1 MTTRTENLA
10 RIPKT
15 YNPSEVEG
23 RIYKSW
29 MDNGYFQP
37 RIQQGKRPFVIIMP
51 PPNVTGELHLGHALT
66 AAAEDALVRWH
77 RMMGDPTLWLPG
89 SDHAGIATQVVVER
103 QLVKEGKNRHEIG
116 REAFVGRVW
125 EWVRQYG
132 RTIAEQHKRLGAS
145 CDWSRERFTLDEGP
159 SRAVRTT
166 FVNLYQKGL
175 IYRGER
181 IINWCP
187 RCSTALSD
195 LEVIHQEVDSK
206 LYYIRYPHAS
216 NPDKYLTVATT
227 RPETLLGDTAV
238 AVNPDDER
246 FANLVGQDVLLPRLN
261 RPIPVIT
268 DSVVDLEFGTGAV
281 KVTPAHDPND
291 FEIGQRHKLPLV
303 TVIGPQSTMTH
314 AAGPQYQGMTVAECR
329 TQILH
334 DLESDGLLEKV
345 EPLTHSVGHCQ
356 RCNTVVDP
364 TVGKQWFVKV
374 GPMADAAARAV
385 TENRIRIVP
394 DRFTKV
400 YLNWMDN
407 IRDWCISRQLWWG
420 HRIPV
425 WYCNGCDHLTVSLQ
439 DPTTCEACASP
450 DIRQD
455 PDVLDTW
462 FSSGLWPHSTLGWPD
477 DTEDLRY
484 FYPGSVL
491 ETGYDILF
499 FWVARM
505 IMMGIQN
512 MDDIPFHTVYLHGL
526 IQDEHGEKMSKVKG
540 NVLNPLEIIDEHGA
554 DALRFALTVGTAP
567 GNDSRLSQAKIRASR
582 NFTNKLWN
590 ASRYVISILDQ
601 SPSVIPAEAGI
612 HPSPATQEESSQS
625 TSNMSFRGS
634 ARNLGLAP
642 SPSSSPTSDPLPNP
656 PSVIP
661 AEAGIHPS
669 LPIEDRWVLSRY
681 NRTVEDVTRALTG
694 FRLGDAQEYVH
705 DFIWNE
711 FCDWYIEIAKV
722 RLRDS
727 STSPSPAPVLAHVLD
742 GVLRLLH
749 PFMPFITE
757 EIWQSLVQRMP
768 SPIYRPGFIENVWDQ
783 FQHQEDAAANNSGST
798 EERWENFLQEK
809 IMFADDPDSIMIAP
823 YPTPDPSLF
832 DQEAEEWANLLMSLV
847 RGVRNVRAERKVEAS
862 KKIPAVLL
870 DGETLGT
877 GGRSF
882 LETLASCSLEV
893 RPGDADQPENSI
905 MVIEKATRVFL
916 PLAGLFDFAGE
927 RHRLESTLADLRKR
941 IGQVESRLSNEQ
953 FLAKAPP
960 NVVEKERTRLSGWQ
974 EEESNLLQRLSEL
987 SQ

>member
-1 MTTRTENLA
+1 MITRTENLA
-10 RIPKT
+10 RIPKVYDPT
-15 YNPSEVEG
+15 EIEG
-23 RIYKSW
+23 RIYKFW
-29 MDNGYFQP
+29 LDNGYFTP
-37 RIQQGKRPFVIIMP
+37 SIEEGKQPFVIIMP

-66 AAAEDALVRWH
+66 AAAEDALIRWH

-103 QLVKEGKNRHEIG
+103 QLAKEGKLRQEIG
-116 REAFVGRVW
+116 REAFVARVW

-145 CDWSRERFTLDEGP
+145 CDWTRERFTLDEGP

-166 FVNLYQKGL
+166 FVNLFRKGL

-187 RCSTALSD
+187 RCTTALSD
-195 LEVIHQEVDSK
+195 LEVIHQEVDSN
-206 LYYIRYPHAS
+206 LYYIRYPHAQD
-216 NPDKYLTVATT
+216 PTRYLTVATT

-246 FANLVGQDVLLPRLN
+246 FADFVGRNVILPRLN
-261 RPIPVIT
+261 RPIPVVA
-268 DSVVDLEFGTGAV
+268 DAAVDTEFGTGAV

-291 FEIGQRHKLPLV
+291 FDIAQRHNLPLI
-303 TVIGPQSTMTH
+303 TVIGPRSSMTD
-314 AAGPQYQGMTVAECR
+314 AAGPQYTGMTVAECR
-329 TQILH
+329 ARILQ
-334 DLESDGLLEKV
+334 DLEADGLLDKS

-356 RCNTVVDP
+356 RCNTVVEP
-364 TVGKQWFVKV
+364 MAGKQWFVKV
-374 GPMADAAARAV
+374 GPMAEAAAAAV
-385 TENRIRIVP
+385 TDGRIRIVP

-425 WYCNGCDHLTVSLQ
+425 WYCDQCEHLTVALD
-439 DPTTCEACASP
+439 DPTACEGCGST

-477 DTEDLRY
+477 NTADLRY
-484 FYPGSVL
+484 FYPGAVL

-505 IMMGIQN
+505 IMLGIQN
-512 MDDIPFHTVYLHGL
+512 MGDIPFHTVYLHGL

-567 GNDSRLSQAKIRASR
+567 GNDSRLSEAKIRSSR

-601 SPSVIPAEAGI
+601 SPPTQNTTSQGPA
-612 HPSPATQEESSQS
+612 
-625 TSNMSFRGS
+625 NMSFRGS
-634 ARNLGLAP
+634 ARNLEIAQA
-642 SPSSSPTSDPLPNP
+642 PSSSQSP
-656 PSVIP
+656 PSD
-661 AEAGIHPS
+661 S
-669 LPIEDRWVLSRY
+669 LPIEDRWILSRF
-681 NRTVEDVTRALTG
+681 NRTVEDVTRALNG

-711 FCDWYIEIAKV
+711 FCDWYIEIAKI
-722 RLRDS
+722 RLRDLS
-727 STSPSPAPVLAHVLD
+727 DSPSPAPVLAQVLD
-742 GVLRLLH
+742 GALRLLH

-757 EIWQSLVQRMP
+757 EIWQSLMQRMP
-768 SPIYRPGFIENVWDQ
+768 
-783 FQHQEDAAANNSGST
+783 ASGD
-798 EERWENFLQEK
+798 R
-809 IMFADDPDSIMIAP
+809 PDSIMVAP
-823 YPTPDPSLF
+823 YPTPDPASI
-832 DQEAEEWANLLMSLV
+832 DSEAEEWASLLMALV

-862 KKIPAVLL
+862 KRIPAVLL
-870 DGETLGT
+870 DGETLGP

-882 LETLASCSLEV
+882 LESLALCSVEARV
-893 RPGDADQPENSI
+893 GDARQPENSI
-905 MVIEKATRVFL
+905 MVVEKATRVFL

-927 RHRLESTLADLRKR
+927 RQRLQSSLEDLRKR
-941 IGQVESRLSNEQ
+941 IGQIESRLQDDQ
-953 FLAKAPP
+953 FLSKAPP
-960 NVVEKERTRLSGWQ
+960 NVIDKERTRLSGWR
-974 EEESNLLQRLSEL
+974 EEEANFLHRLEEL
-987 SQ
+987 GE

>member
-10 RIPKT
+10 RIPKVYDPT
-15 YNPSEVEG
+15 EIEG
-23 RIYKSW
+23 RIYKFW
-29 MDNGYFQP
+29 LDNGYFTP
-37 RIQQGKRPFVIIMP
+37 SIEDGKQPFVIIMP

-66 AAAEDALVRWH
+66 AAAEDALIRWH

-103 QLVKEGKNRHEIG
+103 QLAKEGKARQEIG
-116 REAFVGRVW
+116 REAFVARVW

-145 CDWSRERFTLDEGP
+145 CDWTRERFTLDEGP

-166 FVNLYQKGL
+166 FVNLYRKGL

-187 RCSTALSD
+187 RCTTALSD
-195 LEVIHQEVDSK
+195 LEVIHQDVDSN
-206 LYYIRYPHAS
+206 LYYIRYPHAQD
-216 NPDKYLTVATT
+216 PTRYLTVATT

-246 FANLVGQDVLLPRLN
+246 FVDFVGQNVVLPRLN
-261 RPIPVIT
+261 RPIPVVSDT
-268 DSVVDLEFGTGAV
+268 AVDTEFGTGAV

-291 FEIGQRHKLPLV
+291 FDIAQRHNLHLI
-303 TVIGPQSTMTH
+303 TVIGPRSSMTE
-314 AAGPQYQGMTVAECR
+314 AAGPQYTGMTVAECR
-329 TQILH
+329 ARILQ
-334 DLESDGLLEKV
+334 DLEADGLLDKA

-356 RCNTVVDP
+356 RCNTVVEP
-364 TVGKQWFVKV
+364 MAGKQWFVKV
-374 GPMADAAARAV
+374 GPMAEAAANAV
-385 TENRIRIVP
+385 TEGRIRIVP

-425 WYCNGCDHLTVSLQ
+425 WYCDACEHLTVALD
-439 DPTTCEACASP
+439 DPTACEGCGSAE
-450 DIRQD
+450 IRQD

-477 DTEDLRY
+477 NTADLRY
-484 FYPGSVL
+484 FYPGAVL

-505 IMMGIQN
+505 IMLGIQN
-512 MDDIPFHTVYLHGL
+512 MGDIPFHTVYLHGL

-567 GNDSRLSQAKIRASR
+567 GNDSRLSEAKIRSSR

-601 SPSVIPAEAGI
+601 SRP
-612 HPSPATQEESSQS
+612 TQNMSSQDPA
-625 TSNMSFRGS
+625 NMSFRGS
-634 ARNLGLAP
+634 ARNLEIAQA
-642 SPSSSPTSDPLPNP
+642 PSSSQSP
-656 PSVIP
+656 PS
-661 AEAGIHPS
+661 ES
-669 LPIEDRWVLSRY
+669 LPIEDRWILSRFQ
-681 NRTVEDVTRALTG
+681 RTVEDVTRALNG

-711 FCDWYIEIAKV
+711 FCDWYIEIAKI
-722 RLRDS
+722 RLRDLPD
-727 STSPSPAPVLAHVLD
+727 SPSPAPVLAHVLD
-742 GVLRLLH
+742 GALRLLH

-768 SPIYRPGFIENVWDQ
+768 
-783 FQHQEDAAANNSGST
+783 ASGDRT
-798 EERWENFLQEK
+798 G
-809 IMFADDPDSIMIAP
+809 SIMVAP
-823 YPTPDPSLF
+823 YPTPNPTAIDP
-832 DQEAEEWANLLMSLV
+832 EAEEWADLLMALV
-847 RGVRNVRAERKVEAS
+847 RGVRNVRAERKVES
-862 KKIPAVLL
+862 NKKVPAVLL
-870 DGETLGT
+870 DGETLGP
-877 GGRSF
+877 GGQSF
-882 LETLASCSLEV
+882 LETLAQCSVEAHA
-893 RPGDADQPENSI
+893 GDAPQPENSI
-905 MVIEKATRVFL
+905 MVVEKATRIFL

-927 RHRLESTLADLRKR
+927 RNRLESALGDLGKR
-941 IGQVESRLSNEQ
+941 IAQIESRLKNEQ
-953 FLAKAPP
+953 FLSKAPA

-987 SQ
+987 GQ

>member
-37 RIQQGKRPFVIIMP
+37 RIQEGKRSFVIIMP

-116 REAFVGRVW
+116 REAFVERVW

-216 NPDKYLTVATT
+216 TPDKYLTVATT

-246 FANLVGQDVLLPRLN
+246 FASLVGQDVLLPRLN

-291 FEIGQRHKLPLV
+291 FEIGQRHELPLL
-303 TVIGPQSTMTH
+303 TVIGPQSTMTQ

-329 TQILH
+329 TKILQ

-425 WYCNGCDHLTVSLQ
+425 WYCNGCGHLTVSLE
-439 DPTTCEACASP
+439 DPTACESCAST

-601 SPSVIPAEAGI
+601 SPSAFSL
-612 HPSPATQEESSQS
+612 PSPL
-625 TSNMSFRGS
+625 RGE
-634 ARNLGLAP
+634 GQGEGD
-642 SPSSSPTSDPLPNP
+642 SSPIPLPNP

-681 NRTVEDVTRALTG
+681 NRTIEDVTRALTG

-727 STSPSPAPVLAHVLD
+727 SNSLSPAPVLAHVLD

-768 SPIYRPGFIENVWDQ
+768 DSPD
-783 FQHQEDAAANNSGST
+783 H
-798 EERWENFLQEK
+798 
-809 IMFADDPDSIMIAP
+809 PDSIMISP

-870 DGETLGT
+870 DGETLGP

-893 RPGDADQPENSI
+893 RSGDADQPENSI

-927 RHRLESTLADLRKR
+927 RNRLESTLADLRKR

-987 SQ
+987 VQ

>member
-10 RIPKT
+10 RIPKV
-15 YNPSEVEG
+15 YNPNEVEG

-29 MDNGYFQP
+29 MDNGYFKP
-37 RIQQGKRPFVIIMP
+37 RIQEGKQPFVIIMP

-103 QLVKEGKNRHEIG
+103 QLVKEGKTRQGIG
-116 REAFVGRVW
+116 RAAFVERVW

-166 FVNLYQKGL
+166 FVNLYNKGL

-195 LEVIHQEVDSK
+195 LEVIHQEVDCK
-206 LYYIRYPHAS
+206 LYYIRYPHALD
-216 NPDKYLTVATT
+216 PTRHITVATT

-246 FANLVGQDVLLPRLN
+246 FTDYIGQNVLLPRLN
-261 RPIPVIT
+261 RPIPVVA
-268 DSVVDLEFGTGAV
+268 DSVVDTEFGTGAV

-291 FEIGQRHKLPLV
+291 FEVGQRHDLQLI
-303 TVIGPQSTMTH
+303 TVIGPQSTMTD
-314 AAGPQYQGMTVAECR
+314 AAGPQYQGLTVSECR
-329 TQILH
+329 TQILS
-334 DLESDGLLEKV
+334 DLESDGLLERV

-374 GPMADAAARAV
+374 GPMAEFAARAV
-385 TENRIRIVP
+385 TEGRIRIVP

-425 WYCNGCDHLTVSLQ
+425 WYCGQCDHLTVSLA
-439 DPTTCEACASP
+439 DPTACEACSSP
-450 DIRQD
+450 QIRQD

-477 DTEDLRY
+477 DTDDLRY

-540 NVLNPLEIIDEHGA
+540 NVLNPLDIIDEHGA

-601 SPSVIPAEAGI
+601 SSLSSPLMGEG
-612 HPSPATQEESSQS
+612 HGEGDPSP
-625 TSNMSFRGS
+625 
-634 ARNLGLAP
+634 
-642 SPSSSPTSDPLPNP
+642 NP
-656 PSVIP
+656 
-661 AEAGIHPS
+661 
-669 LPIEDRWVLSRY
+669 LPIEDRWVLSRL
-681 NRTVEDVTRALTG
+681 NRTIDDVTRALNS
-694 FRLGDAQEYVH
+694 FRLGDAQDYVH
-705 DFIWNE
+705 DFLWNE

-722 RLRDS
+722 RLRDLGG
-727 STSPSPAPVLAHVLD
+727 SPSPAPVLAHVLESS
-742 GVLRLLH
+742 LRLLH
-749 PFMPFITE
+749 PFMPFVTE
-757 EIWQSLVQRMP
+757 EIWQSVVQRMP
-768 SPIYRPGFIENVWDQ
+768 DSPDR
-783 FQHQEDAAANNSGST
+783 
-798 EERWENFLQEK
+798 
-809 IMFADDPDSIMIAP
+809 PDSIMIAP
-823 YPTPDPSLF
+823 YPAPDPSAI
-832 DQEAEEWANLLMSLV
+832 DVQAEEWANLLMSLV
-847 RGVRNVRAERKVEAS
+847 RGVRNVRAERKVEAG
-862 KKIPAVLL
+862 KKVPAILL
-870 DGETLGT
+870 DGETLGV

-882 LETLASCSLEV
+882 LESLGVCSIEIG
-893 RPGDADQPENSI
+893 PADAPDPENSI
-905 MVIEKATRVFL
+905 MVVEKATRVFI
-916 PLAGLFDFAGE
+916 PLADLFDFDAE
-927 RHRLESTLADLRKR
+927 RSRLESALGDLGKR
-941 IGQVESRLSNEQ
+941 IAQVEARLQNEQ
-953 FLAKAPP
+953 FLSKAPA

-974 EEESNLLQRLSEL
+974 EEESNLRQRLAEL
-987 SQ
+987 G

>member
-1 MTTRTENLA
+1 MTTHTESLA
-10 RIPKT
+10 RIPKV
-15 YNPSEVEG
+15 YNPTEVEG

-29 MDNGYFQP
+29 MDKGYFQP
-37 RIQQGKRPFVIIMP
+37 RIQEGKQPFVIIMP

-66 AAAEDALVRWH
+66 AAAEDALIRWH

-103 QLVKEGKNRHEIG
+103 QLVSEGKTRHEIG
-116 REAFVGRVW
+116 RDAFVDRVW

-159 SRAVRTT
+159 SRAVHTT
-166 FVNLYQKGL
+166 FVNLYRKGL

-195 LEVIHQEVDSK
+195 LEVIHQEVEGK
-206 LYYIRYPHAS
+206 LYYIRYPLALDPTHH
-216 NPDKYLTVATT
+216 LTVATT
-227 RPETLLGDTAV
+227 RPETLLGDTAS
-238 AVNPDDER
+238 AVNPDDQR
-246 FANLVGQDVLLPRLN
+246 FAGFVGQNVTLPRLN
-261 RPIPVIT
+261 RPI
-268 DSVVDLEFGTGAV
+268 SVVADSAVETEFGTGAV
-281 KVTPAHDPND
+281 KVTPAHDSND
-291 FEIGQRHKLPLV
+291 FDIAQRHDLPLI
-303 TVIGPQSTMTH
+303 TVIGPQSTMTE
-314 AAGPQYQGMTVAECR
+314 AAGPQYEGMTVPECR
-329 TQILH
+329 SRILK
-334 DLESDGLLEKV
+334 DLEADMLLEKI

-356 RCNTVVDP
+356 RCNTVVEP
-364 TVGKQWFVKV
+364 LAGKQWFVKV

-385 TENRIRIVP
+385 TDGRIRIVP

-425 WYCNGCDHLTVSLQ
+425 WYCDGCNHLTVSLN
-439 DPTTCEACASP
+439 DPTTCESCGSP
-450 DIRQD
+450 GISQD

-462 FSSGLWPHSTLGWPD
+462 FSSGLWPHSTLGWPGN
-477 DTEDLRY
+477 TEDLRY

-540 NVLNPLEIIDEHGA
+540 NVLNPLDIIDQHGA

-590 ASRYVISILDQ
+590 ASRYVVSILDQ
-601 SPSVIPAEAGI
+601 T
-612 HPSPATQEESSQS
+612 SPAD
-625 TSNMSFRGS
+625 NMSFRDSARTLGS
-634 ARNLGLAP
+634 ASSASSAP
-642 SPSSSPTSDPLPNP
+642 TPGPF
-656 PSVIP
+656 
-661 AEAGIHPS
+661 
-669 LPIEDRWVLSRY
+669 PIEDRWVLSRL
-681 NRTVEDVTRALTG
+681 NRTIEDVTRSLNS

-711 FCDWYIEIAKV
+711 FCDWYIEIAKI
-722 RLRDS
+722 RLRHPS
-727 STSPSPAPVLAHVLD
+727 APSPAPILARVLESS
-742 GVLRLLH
+742 LRLLH

-757 EIWQSLVQRMP
+757 EIWQNLVQRIP
-768 SPIYRPGFIENVWDQ
+768 EYPDR
-783 FQHQEDAAANNSGST
+783 
-798 EERWENFLQEK
+798 
-809 IMFADDPDSIMIAP
+809 PDSIMIAP
-823 YPTPDPSLF
+823 YPTPDPSNIYP
-832 DQEAEEWANLLMSLV
+832 EAEEWAALLMSLV
-847 RGVRNVRAERKVEAS
+847 RGVRNVRAERKVEAN
-862 KKIPAVLL
+862 KKVPAVLL
-870 DGETLGT
+870 DGETLGPS
-877 GGRSF
+877 GRSF
-882 LETLASCSLEV
+882 LEDLALCSVEV
-893 RPGDADQPENSI
+893 LPGDAPQPENSV
-905 MVIEKATRVFL
+905 MVVEKATRVFL
-916 PLAGLFDFAGE
+916 PLTGLFDFAGE
-927 RHRLESTLADLRKR
+927 RQRLRSTLADLRKR
-941 IGQVESRLSNEQ
+941 IAQVQSRLANEQ

-974 EEESNLLQRLSEL
+974 EEESNLLKRLEEL
-987 SQ
+987 G

>member
-10 RIPKT
+10 RIPKV

-23 RIYKSW
+23 RIYQSW
-29 MDNGYFQP
+29 MDNGYFKP
-37 RIQQGKRPFVIIMP
+37 RIQEGKQPFVIIMP

-66 AAAEDALVRWH
+66 AAAEDALIRWH

-103 QLVKEGKNRHEIG
+103 QLDKEGKNRHEIG
-116 REAFVGRVW
+116 RDAFVERVW

-166 FVNLYQKGL
+166 FVNLYNKGL

-206 LYYIRYPHAS
+206 LYYIRYPHALD
-216 NPDKYLTVATT
+216 PTRHLTVATT

-246 FANLVGQDVLLPRLN
+246 FADFIGQNVTLPRLN
-261 RPIPVIT
+261 RPIPVVA
-268 DSVVDLEFGTGAV
+268 DSVVDTEFGTGAV

-291 FEIGQRHKLPLV
+291 FDIAQRHNLRLI
-303 TVIGPQSTMTH
+303 TVIGPRSTMTD

-329 TQILH
+329 IRILE
-334 DLESDGLLEKV
+334 DLEADALLEKT

-356 RCNTVVDP
+356 RCNTVVEP
-364 TVGKQWFVKV
+364 LAGKQWFVKV
-374 GPMADAAARAV
+374 GPMADAASRAV
-385 TENRIRIVP
+385 TEGRIRIVP
-394 DRFTKV
+394 YRFTKV
-400 YLNWMDN
+400 YLNWMNN

-425 WYCNGCDHLTVSLQ
+425 WYCDQCDHLTVSLE
-439 DPTTCEACASP
+439 DPSACEACPST

-512 MDDIPFHTVYLHGL
+512 MEDIPFHTVYLHGL

-540 NVLNPLEIIDEHGA
+540 NVLNPLDVIDEHGA

-601 SPSVIPAEAGI
+601 SSI
-612 HPSPATQEESSQS
+612 PSPLTGEGQGE
-625 TSNMSFRGS
+625 GD
-634 ARNLGLAP
+634 
-642 SPSSSPTSDPLPNP
+642 SPP
-656 PSVIP
+656 I
-661 AEAGIHPS
+661 S
-669 LPIEDRWVLSRY
+669 LPIEDRWVLSRL
-681 NRTVEDVTRALTG
+681 NRTIEDVTRALTS

-722 RLRDS
+722 RLRNPS
-727 STSPSPAPVLAHVLD
+727 APSPAPVLAHVLESS
-742 GVLRLLH
+742 LRLLH

-768 SPIYRPGFIENVWDQ
+768 ESADRP
-783 FQHQEDAAANNSGST
+783 A
-798 EERWENFLQEK
+798 
-809 IMFADDPDSIMIAP
+809 SIMIAP
-823 YPTPDPSLF
+823 YPTPNPDAI
-832 DQEAEEWANLLMSLV
+832 DTEAEEWANLLMSLV
-847 RGVRNVRAERKVEAS
+847 RGVRNVRAERKVEAG
-862 KKIPAVLL
+862 KKVPAVLL
-870 DGETLGT
+870 DGETLGD

-882 LETLASCSLEV
+882 LENLALCSVEA
-893 RPGDADQPENSI
+893 RPADAPQPENSI
-905 MVIEKATRVFL
+905 MVVEKATRVFL

-927 RHRLESTLADLRKR
+927 RQRLESSLEDLRKR

-953 FLAKAPP
+953 FLSRAPAH
-960 NVVEKERTRLSGWQ
+960 VVEKERTRLSGWQ

-987 SQ
+987 AQ

>member
-10 RIPKT
+10 RIPKVYDPT
-15 YNPSEVEG
+15 EIEG
-23 RIYKSW
+23 RIYKFW
-29 MDNGYFQP
+29 LDNGYFTP
-37 RIQQGKRPFVIIMP
+37 SIEEGKQPFVIIMP

-66 AAAEDALVRWH
+66 AAAEDALIRWH

-103 QLVKEGKNRHEIG
+103 QLAKEGKNRQEIG
-116 REAFVGRVW
+116 REAFVARVW

-145 CDWSRERFTLDEGP
+145 CDWTRERFTLDEGP

-195 LEVIHQEVDSK
+195 LEVIHQEVESK
-206 LYYIRYPHAS
+206 LYYIRYPHAHD
-216 NPDKYLTVATT
+216 PTRCLTVATT

-246 FANLVGQDVLLPRLN
+246 FADFVGRNVILPRLN
-261 RPIPVIT
+261 RPIPVVADT
-268 DSVVDLEFGTGAV
+268 AVDTEFGTGAV

-291 FEIGQRHKLPLV
+291 FDIAQRHSLPLI
-303 TVIGPQSTMTH
+303 TVIGPRSSMTE
-314 AAGPQYQGMTVAECR
+314 AAGPQYTGMTVAECR
-329 TQILH
+329 ARILQ
-334 DLESDGLLEKV
+334 DLESDGLLDKA

-356 RCNTVVDP
+356 RCNTVVEP
-364 TVGKQWFVKV
+364 MAGKQWFVKV
-374 GPMADAAARAV
+374 GPMAEAAANAV
-385 TENRIRIVP
+385 TEGRIRIVP

-425 WYCNGCDHLTVSLQ
+425 WYCDRCEHLTVALD
-439 DPTTCEACASP
+439 DPITCEGCGSA

-477 DTEDLRY
+477 NTADLRY
-484 FYPGSVL
+484 FYPGAVL

-505 IMMGIQN
+505 IMLGIQN
-512 MDDIPFHTVYLHGL
+512 MGDIPFHTVYLHGL
-526 IQDEHGEKMSKVKG
+526 IQDEHGDKMSKVKG

-567 GNDSRLSQAKIRASR
+567 GNDSRLSEAKIRSSR

-601 SPSVIPAEAGI
+601 SPSVLSV
-612 HPSPATQEESSQS
+612 PSPL
-625 TSNMSFRGS
+625 RGE
-634 ARNLGLAP
+634 GQGEGD
-642 SPSSSPTSDPLPNP
+642 SPA
-656 PSVIP
+656 IP
-661 AEAGIHPS
+661 
-669 LPIEDRWVLSRY
+669 LPIEDRWILSRFQ
-681 NRTVEDVTRALTG
+681 RTVEDVTRALNG

-711 FCDWYIEIAKV
+711 FCDWYIEIAKI
-722 RLRDS
+722 RLRDLPD
-727 STSPSPAPVLAHVLD
+727 SPSPAPVLAHVLD
-742 GVLRLLH
+742 GALRLLH

-768 SPIYRPGFIENVWDQ
+768 
-783 FQHQEDAAANNSGST
+783 ASGD
-798 EERWENFLQEK
+798 R
-809 IMFADDPDSIMIAP
+809 PDSIMVAA
-823 YPTPDPSLF
+823 YPTPNPTAVDP
-832 DQEAEEWANLLMSLV
+832 EAEEWAGLLMALV
-847 RGVRNVRAERKVEAS
+847 RGVRNVRAERKVES
-862 KKIPAVLL
+862 NKKVPAVLL
-870 DGETLGT
+870 DGDTLGP

-882 LETLASCSLEV
+882 LETLAQCSVEA
-893 RPGDADQPENSI
+893 RAGDAPQPENSI
-905 MVIEKATRVFL
+905 MVVEKATRIFL

-927 RHRLESTLADLRKR
+927 RQRLQSSLEELHKR
-941 IGQVESRLSNEQ
+941 IGQIESRLENNQ
-953 FLAKAPP
+953 FLSKAPAD
-960 NVVEKERTRLSGWQ
+960 VVEKERTRLSGWQ

-987 SQ
+987 GQ

>member
-10 RIPKT
+10 RIPKVYDPT
-15 YNPSEVEG
+15 EIEG
-23 RIYKSW
+23 RIYKFW
-29 MDNGYFQP
+29 LDNGYFTP
-37 RIQQGKRPFVIIMP
+37 TIEEGKQPFVIIMP

-66 AAAEDALVRWH
+66 AAAEDALIRWH

-103 QLVKEGKNRHEIG
+103 QLAKEGKARQEIG
-116 REAFVGRVW
+116 REAFVARVW

-145 CDWSRERFTLDEGP
+145 CDWTRERFTLDEGP

-166 FVNLYQKGL
+166 FVNLYRKGL

-187 RCSTALSD
+187 RCTTALSD
-195 LEVIHQEVDSK
+195 LEVIHQGVASN
-206 LYYIRYPHAS
+206 LYYIRYPHAQD
-216 NPDKYLTVATT
+216 PTRYLTVATT

-246 FANLVGQDVLLPRLN
+246 YADFVGRNVILPRLN
-261 RPIPVIT
+261 RPIPVVA
-268 DSVVDLEFGTGAV
+268 DAAVDTEFGTGAV

-291 FEIGQRHKLPLV
+291 FDIAQRHNLPLI
-303 TVIGPQSTMTH
+303 TVIGPRSSMTD
-314 AAGPQYQGMTVAECR
+314 AAGPQYTGLTVAECR
-329 TQILH
+329 ARILQ
-334 DLESDGLLEKV
+334 DLEADGLLDKS

-356 RCNTVVDP
+356 RCNTVVEP
-364 TVGKQWFVKV
+364 MAGKQWFVKV
-374 GPMADAAARAV
+374 GPMAEAAASAV
-385 TENRIRIVP
+385 TEGRIRIVP

-425 WYCNGCDHLTVSLQ
+425 WYCDLCEHLSVAL
-439 DPTTCEACASP
+439 DNPTTCEGCGST

-477 DTEDLRY
+477 NTADLRY
-484 FYPGSVL
+484 FYPGAVL

-505 IMMGIQN
+505 IMLGIQN
-512 MDDIPFHTVYLHGL
+512 MGDIPFHTVYLHGL

-567 GNDSRLSQAKIRASR
+567 GNDSRLSEAKIRSSR

-601 SPSVIPAEAGI
+601 SPPTQYMSAQDPA
-612 HPSPATQEESSQS
+612 
-625 TSNMSFRGS
+625 NMSFRGS
-634 ARNLGLAP
+634 ARNLELTSAP
-642 SPSSSPTSDPLPNP
+642 PSSQTSDP
-656 PSVIP
+656 
-661 AEAGIHPS
+661 
-669 LPIEDRWVLSRY
+669 LPIEDRWILSRF
-681 NRTVEDVTRALTG
+681 NRTVEDVTRALNG

-711 FCDWYIEIAKV
+711 FCDWYIEIAKI
-722 RLRDS
+722 RLRDLS
-727 STSPSPAPVLAHVLD
+727 DSPSPAPVLAQVLD
-742 GVLRLLH
+742 GALRLLH

-757 EIWQSLVQRMP
+757 EIWQTLVQRMP
-768 SPIYRPGFIENVWDQ
+768 AS
-783 FQHQEDAAANNSGST
+783 
-798 EERWENFLQEK
+798 
-809 IMFADDPDSIMIAP
+809 DDRTDSIMVTP
-823 YPTPDPSLF
+823 YPTPDPAAIDS
-832 DQEAEEWANLLMSLV
+832 EAEEWAGLLMALV
-847 RGVRNVRAERKVEAS
+847 RGVRNVRAERKVES
-862 KKIPAVLL
+862 NKKVPAVLL
-870 DGETLGT
+870 DGETLGP
-877 GGRSF
+877 GGQSF
-882 LETLASCSLEV
+882 LETLAQCSVEA
-893 RPGDADQPENSI
+893 RAGDTPQPENSI
-905 MVIEKATRVFL
+905 MVVEKATRVFL

-927 RHRLESTLADLRKR
+927 RQRLQSSLEELRKR
-941 IGQVESRLSNEQ
+941 IGQIESRLENEQ
-953 FLAKAPP
+953 FLSKAPP
-960 NVVEKERTRLSGWQ
+960 DVVEKERTRLSGWR
-974 EEESNLLQRLSEL
+974 EEEANFLHRLSEL
-987 SQ
+987 G

>member
-1 MTTRTENLA
+1 
-10 RIPKT
+10 
-15 YNPSEVEG
+15 
-23 RIYKSW
+23 
-29 MDNGYFQP
+29 
-37 RIQQGKRPFVIIMP
+37 MP

-66 AAAEDALVRWH
+66 AAAEDALIRWH

-103 QLVKEGKNRHEIG
+103 HLAKEGKNRQEIG
-116 REAFVGRVW
+116 REAFVARVW

-145 CDWSRERFTLDEGP
+145 CDWTRERFTLDEGP

-195 LEVIHQEVDSK
+195 LEVIHQEVESK
-206 LYYIRYPHAS
+206 LYYIRYPHAQD
-216 NPDKYLTVATT
+216 PTRYLTVATT

-246 FANLVGQDVLLPRLN
+246 FVDFVGQNVVLPRLN
-261 RPIPVIT
+261 RPIPVVSDT
-268 DSVVDLEFGTGAV
+268 AVDTEFGTGAV

-291 FEIGQRHKLPLV
+291 FDIAQRHNLPLI
-303 TVIGPQSTMTH
+303 TVIGPQSTMTE
-314 AAGPQYQGMTVAECR
+314 AAGPQYTGLTVVECR
-329 TQILH
+329 ARILQ
-334 DLESDGLLEKV
+334 DLEADGLLDKA

-356 RCNTVVDP
+356 RCNTVVEP
-364 TVGKQWFVKV
+364 MAGKQWFVKV
-374 GPMADAAARAV
+374 GPMAEAAASAV
-385 TENRIRIVP
+385 TEGRIRIVP

-425 WYCNGCDHLTVSLQ
+425 WYCDRCEHPTVALD
-439 DPTTCEACASP
+439 DPITCEGCGST

-477 DTEDLRY
+477 NTADLRY
-484 FYPGSVL
+484 FYPGAVL

-505 IMMGIQN
+505 IMLGIQN
-512 MDDIPFHTVYLHGL
+512 MGDIPFHTVYLHGL
-526 IQDEHGEKMSKVKG
+526 IQDEHGDKMSKVKG

-567 GNDSRLSQAKIRASR
+567 GNDSRLSEAKIRSSR

-601 SPSVIPAEAGI
+601 SRP
-612 HPSPATQEESSQS
+612 TQNMSSQDPA
-625 TSNMSFRGS
+625 NMSLRGS
-634 ARNLGLAP
+634 ARNLGLAHA
-642 SPSSSPTSDPLPNP
+642 PSSSPSLP
-656 PSVIP
+656 S
-661 AEAGIHPS
+661 ES
-669 LPIEDRWVLSRY
+669 LPIEDRWILSRFQ
-681 NRTVEDVTRALTG
+681 RTVEDVTRALNG

-711 FCDWYIEIAKV
+711 FCDWYIEIAKI
-722 RLRDS
+722 RLRDLPD
-727 STSPSPAPVLAHVLD
+727 SPSPAPVLAHVLD
-742 GVLRLLH
+742 GALRLLH

-768 SPIYRPGFIENVWDQ
+768 
-783 FQHQEDAAANNSGST
+783 ASGD
-798 EERWENFLQEK
+798 R
-809 IMFADDPDSIMIAP
+809 PDSIMIAP
-823 YPTPDPSLF
+823 YPTPNPTAIDP
-832 DQEAEEWANLLMSLV
+832 EAEEWAGLLMALV
-847 RGVRNVRAERKVEAS
+847 RGVRNVRAERKVES
-862 KKIPAVLL
+862 NKKVPAVLL
-870 DGETLGT
+870 DGETLGP

-882 LETLASCSLEV
+882 LETLAQCSVEA
-893 RPGDADQPENSI
+893 RAGDAPQPENSI
-905 MVIEKATRVFL
+905 MVVEKATRIFL

-927 RHRLESTLADLRKR
+927 RQRLQSSLEELRKR
-941 IGQVESRLSNEQ
+941 IGQIESRLENEQ
-953 FLAKAPP
+953 FLSKAPAD
-960 NVVEKERTRLSGWQ
+960 VVEKERTRLSGWQ
-974 EEESNLLQRLSEL
+974 EEESNLLQRLSRTRPIANALQPSFPRSRESRGARGGIPSPL
-987 SQ
+987 PRWERARVRVIPSPGRGRSC

>member
-10 RIPKT
+10 RIPKV

-37 RIQQGKRPFVIIMP
+37 RIQEGKQPFVIIMP

-66 AAAEDALVRWH
+66 AAAEDALIRWH

-103 QLVKEGKNRHEIG
+103 QLVKEGKTRQEIG
-116 REAFVGRVW
+116 RDAFVGRVW
-125 EWVRQYG
+125 EWVHQYG

-166 FVNLYQKGL
+166 FVNLYNEGL

-195 LEVIHQEVDSK
+195 LEVIHQEVDSR
-206 LYYIRYPHAS
+206 LYYIRYPHS
-216 NPDKYLTVATT
+216 LDPTRHLTVATT

-246 FANLVGQDVLLPRLN
+246 FSDFIGQNVTLPRLN
-261 RPIPVIT
+261 RPIPVVA
-268 DSVVDLEFGTGAV
+268 DSAVDTEFGTGAV

-291 FEIGQRHKLPLV
+291 FDIAQRHDLPLI
-303 TVIGPQSTMTH
+303 TVIGPQSTMTE
-314 AAGPQYQGMTVAECR
+314 AAGPQYQGMTAADCR
-329 TQILH
+329 TRILE
-334 DLESDGLLEKV
+334 DLKADTLLEKA

-356 RCNTVVDP
+356 RCNTVVEP
-364 TVGKQWFVKV
+364 LAGKQWFVKV
-374 GPMADAAARAV
+374 GPMADAAAKAV
-385 TENRIRIVP
+385 TEGRIRIVP

-425 WYCNGCDHLTVSLQ
+425 WYCDGCDHLIVSLE
-439 DPTTCEACASP
+439 DPTTCEACPSTN
-450 DIRQD
+450 IRQD

-540 NVLNPLEIIDEHGA
+540 NVLNPLDIIDEHGA

-567 GNDSRLSQAKIRASR
+567 GNDSRLSPAKIRASR

-601 SPSVIPAEAGI
+601 SDTVIPAPEPESIPLPNSPSVIPAKAEI
-612 HPSPATQEESSQS
+612 HP
-625 TSNMSFRGS
+625 
-634 ARNLGLAP
+634 
-642 SPSSSPTSDPLPNP
+642 
-656 PSVIP
+656 
-661 AEAGIHPS
+661 
-669 LPIEDRWVLSRY
+669 LPIEDRWILSRL
-681 NRTVEDVTRALTG
+681 NRTIEDVTRALTS

-722 RLRDS
+722 RLRDPS
-727 STSPSPAPVLAHVLD
+727 APSPAPVLAHVLESS
-742 GVLRLLH
+742 LRLLH

-757 EIWQSLVQRMP
+757 EIWQSLVRRIP
-768 SPIYRPGFIENVWDQ
+768 DSPGR
-783 FQHQEDAAANNSGST
+783 
-798 EERWENFLQEK
+798 
-809 IMFADDPDSIMIAP
+809 PDSIMIAP
-823 YPTPDPSLF
+823 YPTPDPSAI
-832 DQEAEEWANLLMSLV
+832 DPEAEEWANLLMSLV
-847 RGVRNVRAERKVEAS
+847 RGVRNVRAERKVEAG
-862 KKIPAVLL
+862 KKVPAVLL
-870 DGETLGT
+870 DCETLGP

-882 LETLASCSLEV
+882 LENLALCSVEA
-893 RPGDADQPENSI
+893 RPADAPQPENSV
-905 MVIEKATRVFL
+905 MVVEKATRIFL
-916 PLAGLFDFAGE
+916 PLTGLFDFAGE
-927 RHRLESTLADLRKR
+927 RQRLESSLEDLRKR
-941 IGQVESRLSNEQ
+941 IGQVQSRLSNEQ
-953 FLAKAPP
+953 FLSKAPP
-960 NVVEKERTRLSGWQ
+960 NVVEKERSRLSSWQ
-974 EEESNLLQRLSEL
+974 EEESNLLHRLAEL
-987 SQ
+987 R

>member
-10 RIPKT
+10 RIPKV
-15 YNPSEVEG
+15 YDPSEVEG

-29 MDNGYFQP
+29 MDKGYFKP
-37 RIQQGKRPFVIIMP
+37 RIQEGKQPFVIIMP

-66 AAAEDALVRWH
+66 AAAEDALIRWH

-116 REAFVGRVW
+116 REAFVERVW

-145 CDWSRERFTLDEGP
+145 CDWSRERFTLDDGP

-246 FANLVGQDVLLPRLN
+246 FADLVGHDVLLPRLN

-268 DSVVDLEFGTGAV
+268 DSVVDLDFGTGAV

-291 FEIGQRHKLPLV
+291 FEIGQRHDLPLV
-303 TVIGPQSTMTH
+303 TVIGPQSTMTE

-329 TQILH
+329 TRILK
-334 DLESDGLLEKV
+334 DMEADALLEKV

-374 GPMADAAARAV
+374 APMADAAAQAV

-425 WYCNGCDHLTVSLQ
+425 WYCDSCDHLTVALE
-439 DPTTCEACASP
+439 DPTACQSCAST
-450 DIRQD
+450 DIHQD

-540 NVLNPLEIIDEHGA
+540 NVLNPLDVIDEHGA

-590 ASRYVISILDQ
+590 ASRYVISILEQ

-612 HPSPATQEESSQS
+612 HPPPANQGKPSQDASS
-625 TSNMSFRGS
+625 MSFRGP
-634 ARNLGLAP
+634 ARNLGSAP
-642 SPSSSPTSDPLPNP
+642 SPSSSPASEL
-656 PSVIP
+656 
-661 AEAGIHPS
+661 
-669 LPIEDRWVLSRY
+669 LPIEDRWILSRL
-681 NRTVEDVTRALTG
+681 NRTIEDVTRALTS

-722 RLRDS
+722 RLRDPS
-727 STSPSPAPVLAHVLD
+727 APSPAPVLAHILESS
-742 GVLRLLH
+742 LRLLH

-757 EIWQSLVQRMP
+757 EIWQSLVQRIP
-768 SPIYRPGFIENVWDQ
+768 DTP
-783 FQHQEDAAANNSGST
+783 
-798 EERWENFLQEK
+798 ER
-809 IMFADDPDSIMIAP
+809 PDSIMIAP
-823 YPTPDPSLF
+823 YPTPDPSAI
-832 DQEAEEWANLLMSLV
+832 DSEAEEWATLLMSLV

-862 KKIPAVLL
+862 KKVPAILL
-870 DGETLGT
+870 DGEILGP

-882 LETLASCSLEV
+882 LENLAVCTVEA
-893 RPGDADQPENSI
+893 RPADAPQPENSI
-905 MVIEKATRVFL
+905 MVVEKATRIFL
-916 PLAGLFDFAGE
+916 PLTGLFDFAGE
-927 RHRLESTLADLRKR
+927 RQRLESSLEDLRKR
-941 IGQVESRLSNEQ
+941 IGQVQSRLANEQ
-953 FLAKAPP
+953 FLSKAPT
-960 NVVEKERTRLSGWQ
+960 NVVEKERTRLTGWQ

-987 SQ
+987 AQ

>member
-1 MTTRTENLA
+1 MITRTENLA
-10 RIPKT
+10 RIPKVYDPT
-15 YNPSEVEG
+15 EIEG
-23 RIYKSW
+23 RIYKFW
-29 MDNGYFQP
+29 LDNGYFTP
-37 RIQQGKRPFVIIMP
+37 SIEEGKQPFVIIMP

-66 AAAEDALVRWH
+66 AAAEDALIRWH

-103 QLVKEGKNRHEIG
+103 QLAKEGKLRQEIG
-116 REAFVGRVW
+116 REAFVARVW

-145 CDWSRERFTLDEGP
+145 CDWTRERFTLDEGP

-166 FVNLYQKGL
+166 FVNLFRKGL

-187 RCSTALSD
+187 RCTTALSD
-195 LEVIHQEVDSK
+195 LEVIHQDVASN
-206 LYYIRYPHAS
+206 LYYIRYPHAQD
-216 NPDKYLTVATT
+216 PTRYLTVATT

-246 FANLVGQDVLLPRLN
+246 YADFVGRNVILPRLN
-261 RPIPVIT
+261 RPIPVVADT
-268 DSVVDLEFGTGAV
+268 AVDTEFGTGAV

-291 FEIGQRHKLPLV
+291 FDIAQRHNLPLI
-303 TVIGPQSTMTH
+303 TVIGPRSSMTD
-314 AAGPQYQGMTVAECR
+314 AAGPQYTGMTVAECR
-329 TQILH
+329 ARILQ
-334 DLESDGLLEKV
+334 DLEADGLLDKA

-356 RCNTVVDP
+356 RCNTVVEP
-364 TVGKQWFVKV
+364 MAGKQWFVKV
-374 GPMADAAARAV
+374 GPMAEAAASAV
-385 TENRIRIVP
+385 TEGRIRIVP

-425 WYCNGCDHLTVSLQ
+425 WYCDRCEHLTVALD
-439 DPTTCEACASP
+439 DPSACEGCGSTE
-450 DIRQD
+450 IRQD

-477 DTEDLRY
+477 NTADLRY
-484 FYPGSVL
+484 FYPGAVL

-505 IMMGIQN
+505 IMLGIQN
-512 MDDIPFHTVYLHGL
+512 MGDIPFHTVYLHGL

-567 GNDSRLSQAKIRASR
+567 GNDSRLSEAKIRSSR

-601 SPSVIPAEAGI
+601 SPP
-612 HPSPATQEESSQS
+612 TQNTSSQGPA
-625 TSNMSFRGS
+625 NMSFRGS
-634 ARNLGLAP
+634 ARNLEIAQA
-642 SPSSSPTSDPLPNP
+642 PSSSQSP
-656 PSVIP
+656 PSD
-661 AEAGIHPS
+661 S
-669 LPIEDRWVLSRY
+669 LPIEDRWILSRFQ
-681 NRTVEDVTRALTG
+681 RTVEDVTRALNG

-711 FCDWYIEIAKV
+711 FCDWYIEIAKI
-722 RLRDS
+722 RLRDLS
-727 STSPSPAPVLAHVLD
+727 DSPSPAPVLAQVLD
-742 GVLRLLH
+742 GALRLLH

-757 EIWQSLVQRMP
+757 EIWQTLVQRMP
-768 SPIYRPGFIENVWDQ
+768 TAGDR
-783 FQHQEDAAANNSGST
+783 T
-798 EERWENFLQEK
+798 
-809 IMFADDPDSIMIAP
+809 DSIMVAP
-823 YPTPDPSLF
+823 YPTPDPTAI
-832 DQEAEEWANLLMSLV
+832 DPEAEEWAGLLMALV
-847 RGVRNVRAERKVEAS
+847 RGVRNVRAERKVESS
-862 KKIPAVLL
+862 KKVPAVLL
-870 DGETLGT
+870 DGETLGD

-882 LETLASCSLEV
+882 LETLAQCSVEAHA
-893 RPGDADQPENSI
+893 GDTPQPENSI
-905 MVIEKATRVFL
+905 MVVEKATRIFL

-927 RHRLESTLADLRKR
+927 RQRLQSSLEELRKR
-941 IGQVESRLSNEQ
+941 IGQIESRLENEQ
-953 FLAKAPP
+953 FLSKAPP
-960 NVVEKERTRLSGWQ
+960 NVVEKERTRLSGWR
-974 EEESNLLQRLSEL
+974 EEEANFLHRLSEL
-987 SQ
+987 G

>member
-10 RIPKT
+10 RIPKVYDPT
-15 YNPSEVEG
+15 EIEG
-23 RIYKSW
+23 RIYKFW
-29 MDNGYFQP
+29 LDNGYFTP
-37 RIQQGKRPFVIIMP
+37 TIEEGKQPFVIIMP

-66 AAAEDALVRWH
+66 AAAEDALIRWH

-103 QLVKEGKNRHEIG
+103 QLAKEGKARQEIG
-116 REAFVGRVW
+116 REAFVARVW

-145 CDWSRERFTLDEGP
+145 CDWTRERFTLDEGP

-187 RCSTALSD
+187 RCTTALSD
-195 LEVIHQEVDSK
+195 LEVIHQEVASN
-206 LYYIRYPHAS
+206 LYYIRYPHAQD
-216 NPDKYLTVATT
+216 PTRYLTVATT

-246 FANLVGQDVLLPRLN
+246 YADFVGRNVILPRLN
-261 RPIPVIT
+261 RPIPVVADT
-268 DSVVDLEFGTGAV
+268 AVDTEFGTGAV

-291 FEIGQRHKLPLV
+291 FDIAQRHNLPLI
-303 TVIGPQSTMTH
+303 TVIGPRSSMTD
-314 AAGPQYQGMTVAECR
+314 AAGPQYTGLTVAECR
-329 TQILH
+329 ARILQ
-334 DLESDGLLEKV
+334 DLEADGLLDKS

-356 RCNTVVDP
+356 RCNTVVEP
-364 TVGKQWFVKV
+364 MAGKQWFVKV
-374 GPMADAAARAV
+374 GPMAEAAASAV
-385 TENRIRIVP
+385 TEGRIRIVP

-425 WYCNGCDHLTVSLQ
+425 WYCNLCEHLTIALD
-439 DPTTCEACASP
+439 DPTACEGCGST

-462 FSSGLWPHSTLGWPD
+462 FSSGLWPHSTLGWPNN
-477 DTEDLRY
+477 TADLRY
-484 FYPGSVL
+484 FYPGAVL

-505 IMMGIQN
+505 IMLGIQN
-512 MDDIPFHTVYLHGL
+512 MGDIPFHTVYLHGL

-567 GNDSRLSQAKIRASR
+567 GNDSRLSEAKIRSSR

-601 SPSVIPAEAGI
+601 ANPAPTVIPAEAGRRSAEEEI
-612 HPSPATQEESSQS
+612 HPSLPSNLSSQDPA
-625 TSNMSFRGS
+625 NMSFRRS
-634 ARNLGLAP
+634 ARNLGLAH
-642 SPSSSPTSDPLPNP
+642 STSSSPSLPSDP
-656 PSVIP
+656 
-661 AEAGIHPS
+661 
-669 LPIEDRWVLSRY
+669 LPIEDRWILSRFH
-681 NRTVEDVTRALTG
+681 RTVEDVTRALNG

-711 FCDWYIEIAKV
+711 FCDWYIEIAKI
-722 RLRDS
+722 RLRDLS
-727 STSPSPAPVLAHVLD
+727 DSPSPAPVLAQVLD
-742 GVLRLLH
+742 GALRLLH

-757 EIWQSLVQRMP
+757 EIWQTLVQRMP
-768 SPIYRPGFIENVWDQ
+768 AS
-783 FQHQEDAAANNSGST
+783 
-798 EERWENFLQEK
+798 
-809 IMFADDPDSIMIAP
+809 DDRTDSIMVAP
-823 YPTPDPSLF
+823 YPAPDPAAIDS
-832 DQEAEEWANLLMSLV
+832 EAEEWAGLLMALV
-847 RGVRNVRAERKVEAS
+847 RGVRNVRAERKVES
-862 KKIPAVLL
+862 NKKVPAVLL
-870 DGETLGT
+870 DGETLGP
-877 GGRSF
+877 GGQSF
-882 LETLASCSLEV
+882 LETLAQCSVEA
-893 RPGDADQPENSI
+893 RAGDTPQPENSI
-905 MVIEKATRVFL
+905 MVVEKATRVFL

-927 RHRLESTLADLRKR
+927 RQRLQSSLEELRKR
-941 IGQVESRLSNEQ
+941 IGQIESRLENEQ
-953 FLAKAPP
+953 FLSKAPP
-960 NVVEKERTRLSGWQ
+960 DVVEKERTRLSGWR
-974 EEESNLLQRLSEL
+974 EEEANFLHRLSEL
-987 SQ
+987 GQ

>member
-10 RIPKT
+10 RIPKV

-29 MDNGYFQP
+29 MDTGYFQP
-37 RIQQGKRPFVIIMP
+37 RIQHGKRPFVIIMP

-66 AAAEDALVRWH
+66 AAAEDALIRWH

-116 REAFVGRVW
+116 REAFVERVW

-132 RTIAEQHKRLGAS
+132 RTIADQHKRLGAS

-166 FVNLYQKGL
+166 FVNLYNKGL

-246 FANLVGQDVLLPRLN
+246 FTDLVGQDVLLPRLN

-291 FEIGQRHKLPLV
+291 FEIGQRHELPLV
-303 TVIGPQSTMTH
+303 TVIGPQSTMTE

-329 TQILH
+329 TQILQ
-334 DLESDGLLEKV
+334 DLKSDGLLEKV

-425 WYCNGCDHLTVSLQ
+425 WYCNGCNHLTVSLQ
-439 DPTTCEACASP
+439 DPTACESCASP

-540 NVLNPLEIIDEHGA
+540 NVLNPLDIIDEHGA

-601 SPSVIPAEAGI
+601 
-612 HPSPATQEESSQS
+612 TD
-625 TSNMSFRGS
+625 MSFRGS
-634 ARNLGLAP
+634 ARNLGLAQP
-642 SPSSSPTSDPLPNP
+642 HSSPPTSDPLPNP

-661 AEAGIHPS
+661 EEAGIHPPR
-669 LPIEDRWVLSRY
+669 PIEDRWVLSRL
-681 NRTVEDVTRALTG
+681 NRTIEDVTRALNS

-727 STSPSPAPVLAHVLD
+727 SDSPSPAPVLAHVLD

-757 EIWQSLVQRMP
+757 EIWQSLVQRMLD
-768 SPIYRPGFIENVWDQ
+768 SPD
-783 FQHQEDAAANNSGST
+783 H
-798 EERWENFLQEK
+798 
-809 IMFADDPDSIMIAP
+809 PDSIMIAP
-823 YPTPDPSLF
+823 YPTPDPSAI
-832 DQEAEEWANLLMSLV
+832 DPEAEEWATLLMSLV

-870 DGETLGT
+870 DGETLGP

-927 RHRLESTLADLRKR
+927 RQRLESTLADLRKR

-987 SQ
+987 G

>member
-10 RIPKT
+10 RIPKIYDPT
-15 YNPSEVEG
+15 EIEG
-23 RIYKSW
+23 RIYKFW
-29 MDNGYFQP
+29 LDNGYFTP
-37 RIQQGKRPFVIIMP
+37 SIEEGKQPFVIIMP

-66 AAAEDALVRWH
+66 AAAEDALIRWH

-103 QLVKEGKNRHEIG
+103 QLAKEGKLRQEIG
-116 REAFVGRVW
+116 REAFVARVW

-145 CDWSRERFTLDEGP
+145 CDWTRERFTLDEGP

-166 FVNLYQKGL
+166 FVNLYRKGL

-187 RCSTALSD
+187 RCTTALSD
-195 LEVIHQEVDSK
+195 LEVIHQDVDSN
-206 LYYIRYPHAS
+206 LYYIRYPHAQD
-216 NPDKYLTVATT
+216 PTRYLTVATT

-246 FANLVGQDVLLPRLN
+246 YADFVGQNVILPRLN
-261 RPIPVIT
+261 RPIPVVADT
-268 DSVVDLEFGTGAV
+268 AVNTEFGTGAV

-291 FEIGQRHKLPLV
+291 FDIAQRHNLPLIS
-303 TVIGPQSTMTH
+303 VIGPRSSMTE
-314 AAGPQYQGMTVAECR
+314 AAGPQYTGLTVAECR
-329 TQILH
+329 ARILQ
-334 DLESDGLLEKV
+334 DLESDGLLDKA

-356 RCNTVVDP
+356 RCNTVVEP
-364 TVGKQWFVKV
+364 MAGKQWFVKV
-374 GPMADAAARAV
+374 GPMAEAAASAV
-385 TENRIRIVP
+385 TEGRIRIVP

-425 WYCNGCDHLTVSLQ
+425 WYCDLCEHLSVAL
-439 DPTTCEACASP
+439 DNPTTCEGCGST

-477 DTEDLRY
+477 NTADLRY
-484 FYPGSVL
+484 FYPGAVL

-505 IMMGIQN
+505 IMLGIQN
-512 MDDIPFHTVYLHGL
+512 MGDIPFHTVYLHGL

-567 GNDSRLSQAKIRASR
+567 GNDSRLSEAKIRSSR

-601 SPSVIPAEAGI
+601 SPS
-612 HPSPATQEESSQS
+612 S
-625 TSNMSFRGS
+625 
-634 ARNLGLAP
+634 
-642 SPSSSPTSDPLPNP
+642 

-661 AEAGIHPS
+661 AEAGRRSAEEEIHPS
-669 LPIEDRWVLSRY
+669 LPSNLSSQDPANMSFRRSARNLGLTSAPPSSQTSDPLPIEDRWILSRFH
-681 NRTVEDVTRALTG
+681 RTVEDVTRALNG

-711 FCDWYIEIAKV
+711 FCDWYIEIAKI
-722 RLRDS
+722 RLRDLS
-727 STSPSPAPVLAHVLD
+727 DSPSPAPVLAQVLD
-742 GVLRLLH
+742 GALRLLH

-757 EIWQSLVQRMP
+757 EIWQTLVQQMP
-768 SPIYRPGFIENVWDQ
+768 AS
-783 FQHQEDAAANNSGST
+783 
-798 EERWENFLQEK
+798 
-809 IMFADDPDSIMIAP
+809 DDRTDSIMVAP
-823 YPTPDPSLF
+823 YPAPDPAAIDS
-832 DQEAEEWANLLMSLV
+832 EAEEWAGLLMALV
-847 RGVRNVRAERKVEAS
+847 RGVRNVRAERKVESS

-870 DGETLGT
+870 DGETLGP
-877 GGRSF
+877 GGQSF
-882 LETLASCSLEV
+882 LETLAQCSVEA
-893 RPGDADQPENSI
+893 RAGDTPQPENSI
-905 MVIEKATRVFL
+905 MVVEKATRVFL

-927 RHRLESTLADLRKR
+927 RHRLQSSLEELRKR
-941 IGQVESRLSNEQ
+941 IGQIESRLENEQ
-953 FLAKAPP
+953 FLSKAPP
-960 NVVEKERTRLSGWQ
+960 DVVEKERTRLSGWR
-974 EEESNLLQRLSEL
+974 EEEANFLHRLSEL
-987 SQ
+987 GQ

>member
-10 RIPKT
+10 RIPKV

-23 RIYKSW
+23 RIYRSW

-37 RIQQGKRPFVIIMP
+37 RIQEGKQPFVIIMP

-66 AAAEDALVRWH
+66 AAAEDALIRWH

-116 REAFVGRVW
+116 REAFVERVW

-145 CDWSRERFTLDEGP
+145 CDWSRERFTLDDGP

-195 LEVIHQEVDSK
+195 LEVIHQELDSK
-206 LYYIRYPHAS
+206 LYYIRYPHALD
-216 NPDKYLTVATT
+216 PTRHLTVATT

-246 FANLVGQDVLLPRLN
+246 FADFVGQDVLLPRLN
-261 RPIPVIT
+261 RPIPVII

-291 FEIGQRHKLPLV
+291 FEIGQRHDLPLV
-303 TVIGPQSTMTH
+303 TVIGPQSTMTE
-314 AAGPQYQGMTVAECR
+314 AAGPQYEGMTVAECR
-329 TQILH
+329 TKILE
-334 DLESDGLLEKV
+334 DLEADGLLEKV

-374 GPMADAAARAV
+374 APMADAAARAA
-385 TENRIRIVP
+385 TDGRIRIVP

-425 WYCNGCDHLTVSLQ
+425 WYCDACDHLTVALE
-439 DPTTCEACASP
+439 DPVACESCASTN
-450 DIRQD
+450 IRQD

-601 SPSVIPAEAGI
+601 SPL
-612 HPSPATQEESSQS
+612 PSPLMGEGQGE
-625 TSNMSFRGS
+625 GD
-634 ARNLGLAP
+634 P
-642 SPSSSPTSDPLPNP
+642 SPPDP
-656 PSVIP
+656 
-661 AEAGIHPS
+661 
-669 LPIEDRWVLSRY
+669 LPIEDRWVLSRL
-681 NRTVEDVTRALTG
+681 NRTIEDVTRALNS

-722 RLRDS
+722 RLRDPS
-727 STSPSPAPVLAHVLD
+727 APSPAPVLSHVLESS
-742 GVLRLLH
+742 LRLLH

-757 EIWQSLVQRMP
+757 EIWQSLVQRIP
-768 SPIYRPGFIENVWDQ
+768 DSGDRP
-783 FQHQEDAAANNSGST
+783 A
-798 EERWENFLQEK
+798 
-809 IMFADDPDSIMIAP
+809 SIMISP
-823 YPTPDPSLF
+823 YPAPHPSAI
-832 DQEAEEWANLLMSLV
+832 DAEAEEWATLLMSLV

-862 KKIPAVLL
+862 KKVPAVLL
-870 DGETLGT
+870 DGETLGP

-882 LETLASCSLEV
+882 LENLALCSLEV
-893 RPGDADQPENSI
+893 QPENAPQPENSV
-905 MVIEKATRVFL
+905 MVVEKATRVFL
-916 PLAGLFDFAGE
+916 PLTGLFDFAAE
-927 RHRLESTLADLRKR
+927 RQRLESTLTGLRKR
-941 IGQVESRLSNEQ
+941 IGQVESRLANEQ
-953 FLAKAPP
+953 FLSRAPA

-987 SQ
+987 TQ

>member
-10 RIPKT
+10 RIPKVYDPT
-15 YNPSEVEG
+15 EIEG
-23 RIYKSW
+23 RIYKFW
-29 MDNGYFQP
+29 LDNGYFTP
-37 RIQQGKRPFVIIMP
+37 SIQEGKQPFVIIMP

-66 AAAEDALVRWH
+66 AAAEDALIRWH

-103 QLVKEGKNRHEIG
+103 QLAKEGKARQEIG
-116 REAFVGRVW
+116 REAFVARVW

-145 CDWSRERFTLDEGP
+145 CDWTRERFTLDEGP

-187 RCSTALSD
+187 RCTTALSD
-195 LEVIHQEVDSK
+195 LEVIHQEIASN
-206 LYYIRYPHAS
+206 LYYIRYPHAQD
-216 NPDKYLTVATT
+216 PTRYLTVATT

-246 FANLVGQDVLLPRLN
+246 YADFVGQNVILPRLN
-261 RPIPVIT
+261 RPIPVVADT
-268 DSVVDLEFGTGAV
+268 AVDTEFGTGAV

-291 FEIGQRHKLPLV
+291 FDIAQRHNLPLI
-303 TVIGPQSTMTH
+303 TVIGPRSSMTE
-314 AAGPQYQGMTVAECR
+314 AAGPQYTGMTVAECR
-329 TQILH
+329 ARILQ
-334 DLESDGLLEKV
+334 DLEADGLLDKA

-356 RCNTVVDP
+356 RCNTVVEP
-364 TVGKQWFVKV
+364 MAGKQWFVKV
-374 GPMADAAARAV
+374 GPMAEAAAGAV
-385 TENRIRIVP
+385 TEGRIRIVP

-425 WYCNGCDHLTVSLQ
+425 WYCDRCEHLTVALD
-439 DPTTCEACASP
+439 DPTACEGCGSTE
-450 DIRQD
+450 IRQD

-477 DTEDLRY
+477 NTADLRY
-484 FYPGSVL
+484 FYPGAVL

-505 IMMGIQN
+505 IMLGIQN
-512 MDDIPFHTVYLHGL
+512 MGDIPFHTVYLHGL

-567 GNDSRLSQAKIRASR
+567 GNDSRLSEAKIRSSR

-601 SPSVIPAEAGI
+601 SPSSPPVIPAEAGRRSAEEEI
-612 HPSPATQEESSQS
+612 HPPQPSTLSSQDQA
-625 TSNMSFRGS
+625 NMSFRRS
-634 ARNLGLAP
+634 ARNLGLAH
-642 SPSSSPTSDPLPNP
+642 STSSSPSLP
-656 PSVIP
+656 S
-661 AEAGIHPS
+661 ES
-669 LPIEDRWVLSRY
+669 LPIEDRWILSRF
-681 NRTVEDVTRALTG
+681 NRTVEDVTRALNG

-711 FCDWYIEIAKV
+711 FCDWYIEIAKI
-722 RLRDS
+722 RLRDLS
-727 STSPSPAPVLAHVLD
+727 DSPSPAPVLAQVLD
-742 GVLRLLH
+742 GALRLLH

-757 EIWQSLVQRMP
+757 EIWQTLVQRMP
-768 SPIYRPGFIENVWDQ
+768 ASGDQ
-783 FQHQEDAAANNSGST
+783 A
-798 EERWENFLQEK
+798 
-809 IMFADDPDSIMIAP
+809 DSIMVAP
-823 YPTPDPSLF
+823 YPTPDPTAI
-832 DQEAEEWANLLMSLV
+832 DPKAEEWAGLLMALV

-870 DGETLGT
+870 DGENLGP

-882 LETLASCSLEV
+882 LETLAHCSVEAQG
-893 RPGDADQPENSI
+893 GDAPQPENSI
-905 MVIEKATRVFL
+905 MVVEKATRVFL

-927 RHRLESTLADLRKR
+927 RQRLQSSLEELRKR
-941 IGQVESRLSNEQ
+941 IGQIESRLENKQ
-953 FLAKAPP
+953 FLSKAPP
-960 NVVEKERTRLSGWQ
+960 DVVEKERTRLSGWR
-974 EEESNLLQRLSEL
+974 EEEANFLHRLGEL
-987 SQ
+987 GQ